1 MIKEYPFSITHTKA
15 DVIEGATMELMAKY
29 RALYL
34 ASKELLLISLG
45 SLFATLYLGIAPDIE
60 NPITIVENF
69 AVALIFP
76 ILATFVRAFSPV
88 LLFKQIYPISY
99 VATLIGVIGFIFALL
114 GW

>member
-1 MIKEYPFSITHTKA
+1 
-15 DVIEGATMELMAKY
+15 
-29 RALYL
+29 
-34 ASKELLLISLG
+34 
-45 SLFATLYLGIAPDIE
+45 
-60 NPITIVENF
+60 
-69 AVALIFP
+69 VALIFP